1 MKKIAITGPEST
13 GKSAITELLA
23 KFFYCPM
30 LPEYA
35 RAYLEKLDRAYNF
48 DDITEIAK
56 AQAQMEDKINN
67 AAPFLFCD
75 TDMLVCKIWQEYKY
89 GTCDPWLENAFQT
102 RHYDLF
108 LLCNID
114 LAWEYDHLREH
125 PDNRKELFDLY
136 ETALIKA
143 NKPYVIISGIGDIRL
158 KLAVTEINRF
168 CKI

>member
-1 MKKIAITGPEST
+1 
-13 GKSAITELLA
+13 
-23 KFFYCPM
+23 
-30 LPEYA
+30 
-35 RAYLEKLDRAYNF
+35 
-48 DDITEIAK
+48 
-56 AQAQMEDKINN
+56 
-67 AAPFLFCD
+67 
-75 TDMLVCKIWQEYKY
+75 
-89 GTCDPWLENAFQT
+89 
-102 RHYDLF
+102 
-108 LLCNID
+108 